1 MLALPIYFEI
11 PLTVLVLGAIA
22 FLFGLL
28 LAVAAKKFAVEKDPR
43 IDEITEHLAGANCG
57 GCGYSGCAA
66 YAKAIVEDGA
76 AVGLC
81 PVAGDDANQ
90 KIAAIMGVEVQE
102 SVRMR
107 AQVMCSGNHATAN
120 YKYLYQG
127 LADCHSVSRL
137 GNGPKECS
145 YGCIGLG
152 SCVNACAFN
161 AIKLEDGAAFV
172 DYDHCRACGMCVTA
186 CPQNLIELV
195 PFDSRYW
202 VACKSKDR
210 GVTVRSHC
218 QVGCIG
224 CGICVKNCPTGAISL
239 VDNIAH
245 IDYSLCNHCGTCA
258 AKCPRKIIL
267 DGLKEQDAPAEETPA
282 VEETVL

>member
-1 MLALPIYFEI
+1 MLAMPVYIEI
-11 PLTVLVLGAIA
+11 PVTILVLAAVA

-28 LAVAAKKFAVEKDPR
+28 LAVAAKKFAVNKDPR
-43 IDEITEHLAGANCG
+43 IDAIAENLAGANCG
-57 GCGYSGCAA
+57 GCGYSGCGA
-66 YAKAIVEDGA
+66 YAKAIVDGEA
-76 AVGLC
+76 EPGLC
-81 PVAGDDANQ
+81 PVAGKEANR
-90 KIAAIMGVEVQE
+90 KIAEIMGVEMKE
-102 SVRMR
+102 PVRMR
-107 AQVMCSGNHATAN
+107 AQVMCSGNHATAS
-120 YKYLYQG
+120 YKYLYRG

-152 SCVNACAFN
+152 SCVSACAFN
-161 AIKLEDGAAFV
+161 AIKVENGAAFV
-172 DYDHCRACGMCVTA
+172 EYDRCRACGMCVTA

-202 VACKSKDR
+202 VACKSKDK

-224 CGICVKNCPTGAISL
+224 CGICAKNCPNNAITF

-245 IDYSLCNHCGTCA
+245 IDYALCDHCGLCA
-258 AKCPRKIIL
+258 SKCPRKIIL
-267 DGLKEQDAPAEETPA
+267 DGLADETDAPESPE
-282 VEETVL
+282 VSQ